1 MGVHIKTTSG
11 PAIEK
16 PGDLVAL
23 LNELE
28 PGDILFID
36 EIHRMPTN
44 IEEMMYSAMEDY
56 FVDIMVGQGPTAR
69 AVHFPLPPF
78 TLIGATTR
86 PGMLSKPLRDRF
98 GIINAL
104 QFYTPEELQHI
115 VVRTA
120 DILHAPVKQ
129 KELMKLPCGHAD
141 TPNCQSLIKT
151 DTMIAYYHGGPV
163 GLNTIAANIGEEAE
177 TLESMVEPYL
187 LQIGFFATYPAWTG
201 GDAGSLRTSWRTLSR
216 GTIMNF
222 IISDTH
228 FNHEKILYFD
238 KSRADALRNLDIEP
252 TVSNMDQYLEN
263 QWNDTVNDDDVV
275 YFLGDLGMFR
285 KKQDFVAQLARL
297 KGQKVFFKGNHDHS
311 DQLKAALKAPET
323 KLIEVVDTAKAI
335 KINGIQQY
343 PFGQPLSFDK
353 LWLEL
358 KKRLEMIEQSYAI
371 ESENKRFDRQ
381 VERAFDEVITINK
394 PTPTQRH
401 ELALL
406 VEYLNK
412 NHLTYADVLER
423 FDIPNVN
430 KQLSLD
436 EKMAVSQTGYE
447 F

>member
-1 MGVHIKTTSG
+1 
-11 PAIEK
+11 
-16 PGDLVAL
+16 
-23 LNELE
+23 
-28 PGDILFID
+28 
-36 EIHRMPTN
+36 
-44 IEEMMYSAMEDY
+44 
-56 FVDIMVGQGPTAR
+56 
-69 AVHFPLPPF
+69 
-78 TLIGATTR
+78 
-86 PGMLSKPLRDRF
+86 
-98 GIINAL
+98 
-104 QFYTPEELQHI
+104 
-115 VVRTA
+115 
-120 DILHAPVKQ
+120 
-129 KELMKLPCGHAD
+129 
-141 TPNCQSLIKT
+141 
-151 DTMIAYYHGGPV
+151 
-163 GLNTIAANIGEEAE
+163 
-177 TLESMVEPYL
+177 
-187 LQIGFFATYPAWTG
+187 
-201 GDAGSLRTSWRTLSR
+201 
-216 GTIMNF
+216 MNF

-335 KINGIQQY
+335 KINGIQVWLSHYAIDLPYPILSVHGHIHEAEYENHGMVNLSLDSVLMQQY

-401 ELALL
+401 DLALL

-412 NHLTYADVLER
+412 NHLAYADVLER

-447 F
+447 FEKATGQAGNSGGKGN

>member
-1 MGVHIKTTSG
+1 
-11 PAIEK
+11 
-16 PGDLVAL
+16 
-23 LNELE
+23 
-28 PGDILFID
+28 
-36 EIHRMPTN
+36 
-44 IEEMMYSAMEDY
+44 
-56 FVDIMVGQGPTAR
+56 
-69 AVHFPLPPF
+69 
-78 TLIGATTR
+78 
-86 PGMLSKPLRDRF
+86 
-98 GIINAL
+98 
-104 QFYTPEELQHI
+104 
-115 VVRTA
+115 
-120 DILHAPVKQ
+120 
-129 KELMKLPCGHAD
+129 
-141 TPNCQSLIKT
+141 
-151 DTMIAYYHGGPV
+151 
-163 GLNTIAANIGEEAE
+163 
-177 TLESMVEPYL
+177 
-187 LQIGFFATYPAWTG
+187 
-201 GDAGSLRTSWRTLSR
+201 
-216 GTIMNF
+216 MNF

-252 TVSNMDQYLEN
+252 TVSNMDQYLEI

-335 KINGIQQY
+335 KINGIQVWLSHYAIDLPYPILSVHGHIHEAEYESPSMVNLSLDSVLMQQY

-447 F
+447 FEKATGLAGNSGGKGN

>member
-1 MGVHIKTTSG
+1 
-11 PAIEK
+11 
-16 PGDLVAL
+16 
-23 LNELE
+23 
-28 PGDILFID
+28 
-36 EIHRMPTN
+36 
-44 IEEMMYSAMEDY
+44 
-56 FVDIMVGQGPTAR
+56 
-69 AVHFPLPPF
+69 
-78 TLIGATTR
+78 
-86 PGMLSKPLRDRF
+86 
-98 GIINAL
+98 
-104 QFYTPEELQHI
+104 
-115 VVRTA
+115 
-120 DILHAPVKQ
+120 
-129 KELMKLPCGHAD
+129 
-141 TPNCQSLIKT
+141 
-151 DTMIAYYHGGPV
+151 
-163 GLNTIAANIGEEAE
+163 
-177 TLESMVEPYL
+177 
-187 LQIGFFATYPAWTG
+187 
-201 GDAGSLRTSWRTLSR
+201 
-216 GTIMNF
+216 MNF

-252 TVSNMDQYLEN
+252 TVFNMDQYLEN

-335 KINGIQQY
+335 KINGIQVWLSHYAIDLPYPILSVHGHIHEAEYESPSMVNLSLDSVLMQQY

-447 F
+447 FEKATGLAGNSGGKGN

>member
-1 MGVHIKTTSG
+1 
-11 PAIEK
+11 
-16 PGDLVAL
+16 
-23 LNELE
+23 
-28 PGDILFID
+28 
-36 EIHRMPTN
+36 
-44 IEEMMYSAMEDY
+44 
-56 FVDIMVGQGPTAR
+56 
-69 AVHFPLPPF
+69 
-78 TLIGATTR
+78 
-86 PGMLSKPLRDRF
+86 
-98 GIINAL
+98 
-104 QFYTPEELQHI
+104 
-115 VVRTA
+115 
-120 DILHAPVKQ
+120 
-129 KELMKLPCGHAD
+129 
-141 TPNCQSLIKT
+141 
-151 DTMIAYYHGGPV
+151 
-163 GLNTIAANIGEEAE
+163 
-177 TLESMVEPYL
+177 
-187 LQIGFFATYPAWTG
+187 
-201 GDAGSLRTSWRTLSR
+201 
-216 GTIMNF
+216 MNF

-335 KINGIQQY
+335 KINGIQVWLSHYAIDLPYPILSVHGHIHEAEYESPSMVNLSLDSVLMQQY

-423 FDIPNVN
+423 FEIPNVN

-447 F
+447 FEKETGLAGNSGGKGN

>member
-1 MGVHIKTTSG
+1 
-11 PAIEK
+11 
-16 PGDLVAL
+16 
-23 LNELE
+23 
-28 PGDILFID
+28 
-36 EIHRMPTN
+36 
-44 IEEMMYSAMEDY
+44 
-56 FVDIMVGQGPTAR
+56 
-69 AVHFPLPPF
+69 
-78 TLIGATTR
+78 
-86 PGMLSKPLRDRF
+86 
-98 GIINAL
+98 
-104 QFYTPEELQHI
+104 
-115 VVRTA
+115 
-120 DILHAPVKQ
+120 
-129 KELMKLPCGHAD
+129 
-141 TPNCQSLIKT
+141 
-151 DTMIAYYHGGPV
+151 
-163 GLNTIAANIGEEAE
+163 
-177 TLESMVEPYL
+177 
-187 LQIGFFATYPAWTG
+187 
-201 GDAGSLRTSWRTLSR
+201 
-216 GTIMNF
+216 MNF

-311 DQLKAALKAPET
+311 DQLKAALKVPET

-335 KINGIQQY
+335 KINGIQVWLSHYAIDLPYPTLSVHGHIHEAEYESPSMVNLSLDSVLMQQY

-358 KKRLEMIEQSYAI
+358 KKRLEMIEQLYAI

-447 F
+447 FEKATGLAGNSGGKGN

>member
-1 MGVHIKTTSG
+1 
-11 PAIEK
+11 
-16 PGDLVAL
+16 
-23 LNELE
+23 
-28 PGDILFID
+28 
-36 EIHRMPTN
+36 
-44 IEEMMYSAMEDY
+44 
-56 FVDIMVGQGPTAR
+56 
-69 AVHFPLPPF
+69 
-78 TLIGATTR
+78 
-86 PGMLSKPLRDRF
+86 
-98 GIINAL
+98 
-104 QFYTPEELQHI
+104 
-115 VVRTA
+115 
-120 DILHAPVKQ
+120 
-129 KELMKLPCGHAD
+129 
-141 TPNCQSLIKT
+141 
-151 DTMIAYYHGGPV
+151 
-163 GLNTIAANIGEEAE
+163 
-177 TLESMVEPYL
+177 
-187 LQIGFFATYPAWTG
+187 
-201 GDAGSLRTSWRTLSR
+201 
-216 GTIMNF
+216 MNF

-335 KINGIQQY
+335 KINGIQVWLSHYAIDLPYPILSVHGHIHEAEYESPSMVNLSLDSVLMQQY

-423 FDIPNVN
+423 FEIPNVN

-447 F
+447 FEKATGLAGNSGGKGN

>member
-1 MGVHIKTTSG
+1 
-11 PAIEK
+11 
-16 PGDLVAL
+16 
-23 LNELE
+23 
-28 PGDILFID
+28 
-36 EIHRMPTN
+36 
-44 IEEMMYSAMEDY
+44 
-56 FVDIMVGQGPTAR
+56 
-69 AVHFPLPPF
+69 
-78 TLIGATTR
+78 
-86 PGMLSKPLRDRF
+86 
-98 GIINAL
+98 
-104 QFYTPEELQHI
+104 
-115 VVRTA
+115 
-120 DILHAPVKQ
+120 
-129 KELMKLPCGHAD
+129 
-141 TPNCQSLIKT
+141 
-151 DTMIAYYHGGPV
+151 
-163 GLNTIAANIGEEAE
+163 
-177 TLESMVEPYL
+177 
-187 LQIGFFATYPAWTG
+187 
-201 GDAGSLRTSWRTLSR
+201 
-216 GTIMNF
+216 MNF

-275 YFLGDLGMFR
+275 YFLADLGMFR

-335 KINGIQQY
+335 KINGIQVWLSHYAIDLPYPILSVHGHIHEAEYESPSMVNLSLDSVLMQQY

-447 F
+447 FEKATGLAGNSGGKGN